1 MNNHILINQDSGNT
15 EYYTPTNIVNAS
27 RNTMGG
33 IDLDPFSSYTAN
45 KRVKAEN
52 FYSKEENGWDQQ
64 WYGNIWM
71 NHPFSRE
78 NNKALNY
85 KIEREMCNFKSL
97 CFITFAA
104 TSEAWFRPFLKYPQ
118 CFLEGR
124 TNYYLPDGT
133 KKTGVTKGSIVTY
146 IGPNIDKFYDNFK
159 DLGEVK
165 VTYK

>member
-1 MNNHILINQDSGNT
+1 MNNVQLINADSGNT
-15 EYYTPTNIVNAS
+15 EWYTPKEIVDAA

-45 KRVKAEN
+45 KRVRAEN
-52 FYSKEENGWDQQ
+52 FYSKEEDGWNQK

-71 NHPFSRE
+71 NHPFSRK

-97 CFITFAA
+97 CFITFAT

-118 CFLEGR
+118 CFLDGR

-133 KKTGVTKGSIVTY
+133 KKEGVTKGSVVTY
-146 IGPNIDKFYDNFK
+146 IGPDVEAFYENFK
-159 DLGEVK
+159 DLGVIK
-165 VTYK
+165 VVYK